1 MRITI
6 VTRIFAPEPSAASQR
21 LGSLAAA
28 LAERGDK
35 VTVLT
40 SRPPERAAV
49 DDGPLIVR
57 RWPVIRD
64 RSGYVRG
71 YVPYLSFDLPAFVRL
86 LFARRADAV
95 LVEPPPTTGAVVRL
109 ACWLRR
115 VPYVYYAADIWS
127 LAAPSTGAPTLV
139 VSAVRRIEQ
148 FALRGAAVVLAVSP
162 GVADEVRSLAPDAD
176 VAVVGHG
183 VDDRVFHSEVV
194 PMTPEVDAAYVGTAS
209 EWHGARVFTA
219 ALAQL
224 RDRGVHPRVVFIGQG
239 SDWERLQ
246 EDVRQAGLA
255 DQVTFSGPVAGA
267 EAARRLRGA
276 RVALASARMGIGY
289 DFAVPTKMYSAA
301 AVGTP
306 TVISGSPELRDLVES
321 EGLGW
326 ACSDDPAEVADAI
339 EAATKAQP
347 AAGVRDRIASW
358 ARENVSARVVA
369 ARVAAALDTAAA
381 GGRRRAGP

>member
-21 LGSLAAA
+21 LGSLASA
-28 LAERGDK
+28 LTERGDT

-40 SRPPERAAV
+40 SRPPDRAATA
-49 DDGPLIVR
+49 DDPLTVR

-71 YVPYLSFDLPAFVRL
+71 YVPYLSFDIPAFLRL
-86 LFARRADAV
+86 LFARRPDIV
-95 LVEPPPTTGAVVRL
+95 LVEPPPTTGAVVRVV
-109 ACWLRR
+109 CWLKS
-115 VPYVYYAADIWS
+115 VPYAYYAADIWS
-127 LAAPSTGAPTLV
+127 LAAPSTGAPTMV
-139 VSAVRRIEQ
+139 VRAVQRIEQ

-162 GVADEVRSLAPDAD
+162 GVANEVRRLSPDAD
-176 VAVVGHG
+176 IAVVGHG

-219 ALAQL
+219 ALALL
-224 RDRGVHPRVVFIGQG
+224 RGRDVRPRVVFIGQG
-239 SDWERLQ
+239 SDWEQLK
-246 EDVRQAGLA
+246 EDVREAGLA

-339 EAATKAQP
+339 EAATRAQP
-347 AAGVRDRIASW
+347 ARGVRDRIASW
-358 ARENVSARVVA
+358 ARENVSARAVA
-369 ARVAAALDTAAA
+369 ARVAAALD
-381 GGRRRAGP
+381 RAVADTRGHASR